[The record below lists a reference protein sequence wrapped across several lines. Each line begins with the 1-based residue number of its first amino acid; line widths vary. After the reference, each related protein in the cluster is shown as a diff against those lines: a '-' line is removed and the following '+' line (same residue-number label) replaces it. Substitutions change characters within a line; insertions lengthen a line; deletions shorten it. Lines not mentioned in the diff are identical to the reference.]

1 MLGPAGLGP
10 WLPGDLTE
18 QGFYSSFWEVGDD
31 SQDFWKGLD
40 ASVALL
46 PFCLSP
52 GQHRPSKGVIGQ
64 ISTLFGGAG
73 L

>member
-1 MLGPAGLGP
+1 MLGAAGLGP

-31 SQDFWKGLD
+31 TGL
-40 ASVALL
+40 LGG
-46 PFCLSP
+46 PGCLCGLAAFLQVS
-52 GQHRPSKGVIGQ
+52 IGPQ
-64 ISTLFGGAG
+64 RG